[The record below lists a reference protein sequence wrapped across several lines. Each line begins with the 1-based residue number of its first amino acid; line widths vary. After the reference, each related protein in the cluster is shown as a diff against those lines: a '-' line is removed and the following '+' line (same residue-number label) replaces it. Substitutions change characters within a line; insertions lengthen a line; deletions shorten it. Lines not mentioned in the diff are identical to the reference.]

1 MITIMKYTKYMT
13 MWVASLLVL
22 VSCDIQIEKAYLEP
36 SSGFEAPVLLSQAP
50 VVINADNSKVE
61 SVTFNWSNA
70 SFGPAVQVEYALYA
84 ASKTALLGTSFTNSL
99 SISKSD
105 LNGVVAN
112 DLEAGVNATANVTAY
127 LVAKVYGT
135 NVESVT
141 SNSIAFNVTTF
152 AAALRTLY
160 LPGNYQ
166 GWKIEQ
172 APEFWET
179 DGGTNVYKI
188 LVDLEDGS
196 DQYSYFKVTVA
207 RNWSDLNWG
216 YNFLTPSWYCP
227 EQSDSN
233 LSVDLTEGNIYVLT
247 VNRGKMTIDKQLVNK
262 VGIIGAFDE
271 SGWSTDL
278 DMVYDEVENLW
289 VSPVITF
296 SGDLNFLIRLN
307 GSWDDKYGTNNE
319 TSQSVTGGV
328 NLVKGGADLFVPSN
342 GTYIMKLHGNRTPY
356 VLVMEKQ

>member
-1 MITIMKYTKYMT
+1 MKYTKYIT
-13 MWVASLLVL
+13 MLVATMLVL
-22 VSCDIQIEKAYLEP
+22 VSCDIQIEKACLEP
-36 SSGFEAPVLLSQAP
+36 SSGFKAPVLLSQAP

-61 SVTFNWSNA
+61 SVIFNWSSA
-70 SFGPAVQVEYALYA
+70 SFGPAVQIEYSLYA
-84 ASKTALLGTSFTNSL
+84 SANSKTALLGSSFSNYL
-99 SISKSD
+99 SISKTD
-105 LNGVVAN
+105 LNGLIAN
-112 DLEAGVNATANVTAY
+112 DLGVGVNQTADINAY

-135 NVESVT
+135 NVEGVT
-141 SNSIAFNVTTF
+141 SNTISFSVTTF
-152 AAALRTLY
+152 AAALRSLY
-160 LPGNYQ
+160 LPGSYQ
-166 GWKIEQ
+166 GWAIEK

-207 RNWSDLNWG
+207 RNWSDENWG
-216 YNFLTPSWYCP
+216 YNYLTPSWYCP

-233 LSVDLTEGNIYVLT
+233 LSVDLTEGNNYILT
-247 VNRGKMTIDKQLVNK
+247 VNRSKMTIDKQVVHK

-271 SGWSTDL
+271 SGWGNDL
-278 DMVYDEVENLW
+278 DMVYDKEQNLW
-289 VSPVITF
+289 ISPGITF

-307 GSWDDKYGTNNE
+307 ENWDDKYGTSNE
-319 TSQSVTGGV
+319 ASSVVEGGV
-328 NLVKGGADLFVPSN
+328 NLVKGGADLFVPSA

>member
-1 MITIMKYTKYMT
+1 MKHTKYIT
-13 MWVASLLVL
+13 MLVASVLVL
-22 VSCDIQIEKAYLEP
+22 VSCDIQIEKAFLNP
-36 SSGFEAPVLLSQAP
+36 VSGFKAPVLLSQGS
-50 VVINADNSKVE
+50 VIINEDNNKTE
-61 SVTFNWSNA
+61 SVTFNWSSA
-70 SFGPAVQVEYALYA
+70 SFGPAVQVEYSLYA
-84 ASKTALLGTSFTNSL
+84 TANSQTALLGSSFTNSL
-99 SISKSD
+99 SVSKSD

-112 DLEAGVNATANVTAY
+112 DLKVGVNATASISAY

-152 AAALRTLY
+152 AAALRSLY

-188 LVDLEDGS
+188 MVDLEDGS

-247 VNRGKMTIDKQLVNK
+247 VNRGKMIIDKQLVKK

-271 SGWSTDL
+271 SGWGTEL
-278 DMVYDEVENLW
+278 DMVYDEVNNLW
-289 VSPVITF
+289 VSPAITF
-296 SGDLNFLIRLN
+296 SGDKNFLIRLN
-307 GSWDDKYGTNNE
+307 ESWDDKYGTNNE
-319 TSQSVTGGV
+319 ASTGVEGGLK
-328 NLVKGGADLFVPSN
+328 LVKGGGDINVPST
-342 GTYIMKLHGNRTPY
+342 GTYIMKLHGNRTPF